1 MCVCGSGHLVRVVAG
16 RNTYITLE
24 VAYQAQVVCYGDRIV
39 AHVGIYSCM
48 FSLSLCSAVTVFCD
62 NFLSEKMYSVLLE
75 NIFTFISRLYMYSKL
90 ITLVRV
96 LQIWSVIT
104 VYMCIESERELLNI
118 HCNIRIGTLSILC
131 MHSYSHEVFQYT
143 TTNHLVTLYGI
154 AQLPSQQTS
163 NRVYAYTIFRPVL
176 T

>member
-96 LQIWSVIT
+96 LQIWSVLQCT
-104 VYMCIESERELLNI
+104 CALKVRE
-118 HCNIRIGTLSILC
+118 
-131 MHSYSHEVFQYT
+131 SYSTFTVILELAHSAFCVCTAIVMKCFNTPPQT
-143 TTNHLVTLYGI
+143 T
-154 AQLPSQQTS
+154 
-163 NRVYAYTIFRPVL
+163 
-176 T
+176 